1 MCREYS
7 PSNLKTFE
15 EFDAVLER
23 CFLEDGFH
31 KTLRPNT
38 LEGCVVRVSDMIAYA
53 GKDRQDLRRAKLI
66 TEEKFSEQR
75 LVGVKNSDIISNVVV
90 NIIKNSINQPA
101 LNMDE
106 EVFNDL
112 KDIIQENYAVIYSNV
127 RLNEPYE
134 TVIKPL
140 MNGLYD
146 ALLNDVKNRNY
157 DSPVFKH
164 HLNNI
169 NSRNYYRDAE
179 TWGRIIVEP
188 NGVVTDFIA
197 SMTDDYFIDVC
208 KHLHINDTLL
218 NKLKYHEYF
227 ED

>member
-1 MCREYS
+1 
-7 PSNLKTFE
+7 
-15 EFDAVLER
+15 
-23 CFLEDGFH
+23 
-31 KTLRPNT
+31 
-38 LEGCVVRVSDMIAYA
+38 
-53 GKDRQDLRRAKLI
+53 
-66 TEEKFSEQR
+66 
-75 LVGVKNSDIISNVVV
+75 
-90 NIIKNSINQPA
+90 
-101 LNMDE
+101 MDE

-112 KDIIQENYAVIYSNV
+112 KDIIQENYAIIYSNV